1 MAGWA
6 HVILVGASIVANA
19 LRDGLIELSLPR
31 LEEELSKNDV
41 LRAEFSRILLE
52 YVERDCRRASAE
64 LNTCIDLIMRGHAGG
79 RQQWC
84 YLLSSDTNIGRLCN
98 DVLAA
103 YLRRLS
109 SERLDGRLAVLDPII
124 IPSLGDPNRFNDG
137 LANLF
142 ERIVE
147 IISYHKGQGD
157 SVFVH
162 ATGGFKPEA
171 AIAVLAAN
179 MPATGAPVFYM
190 HEHFNQLIRIPA
202 MPITFRRWRMFPE
215 LLDHLMEV
223 ERMSREACIKTYGR
237 RIVNEG
243 IRLGWI
249 EEEDGFLKLTA
260 FGKLLWRRMMSRAG
274 PKDNP

>member
-1 MAGWA
+1 MAGSPF
-6 HVILVGASIVANA
+6 SI
-19 LRDGLIELSLPR
+19 
-31 LEEELSKNDV
+31 
-41 LRAEFSRILLE
+41 
-52 YVERDCRRASAE
+52 
-64 LNTCIDLIMRGHAGG
+64 
-79 RQQWC
+79 
-84 YLLSSDTNIGRLCN
+84 
-98 DVLAA
+98 
-103 YLRRLS
+103 
-109 SERLDGRLAVLDPII
+109 PII

-202 MPITFRRWRMFPE
+202 MSITFRRWRMFPE